1 MLKDRAPRSIHKSLF
16 WSYNLKKL
24 AKGGCS
30 SQNATPFAQMS
41 NGKDKCSRLSRDLV
55 VQNKLGLHARPASMF
70 VKLASKFQSEIFVT
84 KDGEEVNGK
93 SIMGLMM
100 LAAGSGVTL
109 TICAE
114 GKDAQQA
121 LDELEQ
127 LFNRNFE
134 EQ

>member
-1 MLKDRAPRSIHKSLF
+1 
-16 WSYNLKKL
+16 
-24 AKGGCS
+24 
-30 SQNATPFAQMS
+30 
-41 NGKDKCSRLSRDLV
+41 
-55 VQNKLGLHARPASMF
+55 MF
-70 VKLASKFQSEIFVT
+70 VKLANSFDAEIWVGNEE
-84 KDGEEVNGK
+84 DEVNGK

>member
-1 MLKDRAPRSIHKSLF
+1 M
-16 WSYNLKKL
+16 

-41 NGKDKCSRLSRDLV
+41 NGKDKRSRLTRDLV

-100 LAAGSGVTL
+100 LAAGSGATL

>member
-1 MLKDRAPRSIHKSLF
+1 M
-16 WSYNLKKL
+16 

-41 NGKDKCSRLSRDLV
+41 NGKDKRSRLTRDLV

-100 LAAGSGVTL
+100 LAAPAGSELEVS
-109 TICAE
+109 AE
-114 GKDAQQA
+114 GLDRNNAVDA
-121 LDELEQ
+121 LGELIEGG
-127 LFNRNFE
+127 FE
-134 EQ
+134 E